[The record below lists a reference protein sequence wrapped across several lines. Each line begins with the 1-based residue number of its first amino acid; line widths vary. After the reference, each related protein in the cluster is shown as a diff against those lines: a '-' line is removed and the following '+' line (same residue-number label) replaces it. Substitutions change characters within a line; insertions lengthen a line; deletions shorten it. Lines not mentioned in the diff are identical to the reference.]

1 MKVALNHYAGVG
13 ESLSPNLG
21 TERKNMSKVIA
32 KIVKSTK
39 GASAVE
45 YALIIAL
52 IAAVIGVGIAA
63 FGSDLNAFFSGL
75 FDTLGL

>member
-1 MKVALNHYAGVG
+1 MNKFIK
-13 ESLSPNLG
+13 NLI
-21 TERKNMSKVIA
+21 KDV
-32 KIVKSTK
+32 K

-63 FGSDLNAFFSGL
+63 FGDSLNDFFSGL
-75 FDTLGL
+75 FTSLGL

>member
-1 MKVALNHYAGVG
+1 MIK
-13 ESLSPNLG
+13 SLKSIL
-21 TERKNMSKVIA
+21 
-32 KIVKSTK
+32 KSTR

-63 FGSDLNAFFSGL
+63 FGNDLNDFFSDL
-75 FDTLGL
+75 FDSLGL

>member
-1 MKVALNHYAGVG
+1 MKRRILNF
-13 ESLSPNLG
+13 
-21 TERKNMSKVIA
+21 IA
-32 KIVKSTK
+32 STRA
-39 GASAVE
+39 ASAVE

-63 FGSDLNAFFSGL
+63 FGEDLNTFFEGL

>member
-1 MKVALNHYAGVG
+1 MSNK
-13 ESLSPNLG
+13 LSTIIRN
-21 TERKNMSKVIA
+21 A
-32 KIVKSTK
+32 K

-63 FGSDLNAFFSGL
+63 FGTSLNTFFTGL
-75 FDTLGL
+75 FASLHL

>member
-1 MKVALNHYAGVG
+1 MFTPLTLNSYTKARCR
-13 ESLSPNLG
+13 LG
-21 TERKNMSKVIA
+21 SSMSKA
-32 KIVKSTK
+32 FMKILVSNR

-52 IAAVIGVGIAA
+52 VAAVIGVGIAA
-63 FGSDLNAFFSGL
+63 FGEDLNTFFEGL

>member
-1 MKVALNHYAGVG
+1 MK
-13 ESLSPNLG
+13 
-21 TERKNMSKVIA
+21 KVIRD
-32 KIVKSTK
+32 IVKSTK

-63 FGSDLNAFFSGL
+63 FGSDLNDFFSGL
-75 FDTLGL
+75 FDSLGL

>member
-1 MKVALNHYAGVG
+1 MN
-13 ESLSPNLG
+13 
-21 TERKNMSKVIA
+21 KVIQRLISSA
-32 KIVKSTK
+32 KA
-39 GASAVE
+39 ASAVE

-63 FGSDLNAFFSGL
+63 FGEDLNTFFEGL

>member
-1 MKVALNHYAGVG
+1 M
-13 ESLSPNLG
+13 P
-21 TERKNMSKVIA
+21 KNIMQI
-32 KIVKSTK
+32 IKSTK

-63 FGSDLNAFFSGL
+63 FGNDLNTFFTGL